1 MSPRALKAYGLTQ
14 NRSRTN
20 ILHEPIITSLL
31 EPTRGS
37 FRIFAL
43 FLRKISF
50 VCDEVCMIKSK
61 QHVSLLKLERLMNTV
76 FSFHFYVTQFSS
88 LHVNNHHYKIQIG
101 HPVSKTFC
109 SSFFFSF

>member
-1 MSPRALKAYGLTQ
+1 
-14 NRSRTN
+14 
-20 ILHEPIITSLL
+20 
-31 EPTRGS
+31 
-37 FRIFAL
+37 
-43 FLRKISF
+43 
-50 VCDEVCMIKSK
+50 MIKSK
-61 QHVSLLKLERLMNTV
+61 QHVSLLKLERLMNTL